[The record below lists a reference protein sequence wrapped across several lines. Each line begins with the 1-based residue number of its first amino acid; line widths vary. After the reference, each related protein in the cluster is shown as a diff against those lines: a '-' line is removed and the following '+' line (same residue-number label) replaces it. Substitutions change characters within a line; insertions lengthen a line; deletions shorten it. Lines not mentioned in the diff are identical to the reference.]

1 MRVVIINRSDALG
14 GAAIAS
20 MRLCHAL
27 RNAGAN
33 ARMLVLDRRT
43 VDDNVQAVGGAV
55 SNRYHFLA
63 ERLGIFLRNGMKR
76 DTLFSIDTATHGVD
90 LSRHPWVVESDV
102 IVLGWVNQAMLSLDG
117 VARLAVLRKPLVWV
131 MHDMWNSTGICH
143 HAKECQG
150 LYAQCGQCPLLPDGS
165 SLARR
170 TWLRKQELYK
180 SCDIHF
186 VAVSTWLKRMCQ
198 ASNLMHSSDISVIPN
213 AIDVTQFNPGFLDD
227 NPWSVEQ
234 GRQVVV
240 MGAARLDDPI
250 KGFDRLTAA
259 MHWLT
264 KNRPDA
270 ANRIHLVLYG
280 ALRDS
285 SVLNDI
291 PVPFTHLGYVTDIQ
305 RIYRHTHI
313 VLSSS
318 TRETLPTTLVEG
330 MACGCTAVTTG
341 EGGQADI
348 VSHLKNGFVT
358 SSLDP
363 EELAKGIE
371 WALDNNR
378 DRQAQHRWIADKFDM
393 ATVARE
399 HLSLYNRLLA
409 NK

>member
-1 MRVVIINRSDALG
+1 MRVVIINKSDALG

-20 MRLCHAL
+20 MRLCQAL
-27 RNAGAN
+27 QAAGAD
-33 ARMLVLDRRT
+33 ARMLVLERRT
-43 VDDNVQAVGGAV
+43 DATNVQAVDSRWG
-55 SNRYHFLA
+55 NRYRFLA
-63 ERLGIFLRNGMKR
+63 ERLGIFSRNGLSR
-76 DTLFSIDTATHGVD
+76 DTLFQIDTATHGVD

-102 IVLGWVNQAMLSLDG
+102 IVLGWINQAMLSLDG
-117 VARLAVLRKPLVWV
+117 VARLAALGKPLVWV
-131 MHDMWNSTGICH
+131 MHDMWNATGICH

-150 LYAQCGQCPLLPDGS
+150 LYGQCEQCPLLPNGS
-165 SLARR
+165 RLAQR
-170 TWLRKQELYK
+170 TWLRKQELYNR
-180 SCDIHF
+180 CDIHF
-186 VAVSTWLKRMCQ
+186 VPVSNWLRGVCQ
-198 ASNLMHSSDISVIPN
+198 SSSLMRGSDITVIPN

-227 NPWSVEQ
+227 NPWNVEQ

-264 KNRPDA
+264 MNRPDTA
-270 ANRIHLVLYG
+270 GRIHLVLYG
-280 ALRDS
+280 ALRDP

-291 PVPFTHLGYVTDIQ
+291 PVPYTHLGYVTDIQ
-305 RIYRHTHI
+305 QIYRHAQI

-341 EGGQADI
+341 VGGQRDI
-348 VSHLKNGFVT
+348 VTHQVNGYVT
-358 SSLDP
+358 DSLAP
-363 EELAKGIE
+363 EALAHGIE
-371 WALDNNR
+371 WALNNSC
-378 DRQAQHRWIADKFDM
+378 DRQTQHDWIAGKFDM
-393 ATVARE
+393 AVIARE